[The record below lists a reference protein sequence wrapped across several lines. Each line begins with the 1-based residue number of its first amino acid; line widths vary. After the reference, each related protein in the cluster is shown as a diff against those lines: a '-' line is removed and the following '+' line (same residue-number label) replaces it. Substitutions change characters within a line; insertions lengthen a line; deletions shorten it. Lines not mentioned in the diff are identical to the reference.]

1 MPCYADMDFNYQN
14 FSRYNDTSFI
24 LLIIFQNIFFYQT
37 QIAHTENT
45 LNDLKKENLI
55 VLVLHLQ
62 NNREKLME
70 KFCKRLDTLSNTVDI
85 LSSTLDQ
92 FELSLIA
99 TRTVNDN
106 LLNRIISLER
116 SIHTQKLY
124 SRRECLETVGI
135 PTSVDDEISNRL
147 YVAF

>member
-1 MPCYADMDFNYQN
+1 
-14 FSRYNDTSFI
+14 
-24 LLIIFQNIFFYQT
+24 
-37 QIAHTENT
+37 
-45 LNDLKKENLI
+45 
-55 VLVLHLQ
+55 
-62 NNREKLME
+62 ME

-99 TRTVNDN
+99 TKTVNDN

-116 SIHTQKLY
+116 SIHTLY

-147 YVAF
+147 YVTF

>member
-1 MPCYADMDFNYQN
+1 
-14 FSRYNDTSFI
+14 
-24 LLIIFQNIFFYQT
+24 
-37 QIAHTENT
+37 
-45 LNDLKKENLI
+45 
-55 VLVLHLQ
+55 
-62 NNREKLME
+62 ME

-92 FELSLIA
+92 FELSLIV
-99 TRTVNDN
+99 TKTVNDN

-147 YVAF
+147 YVTF